1 MIYSRRNVREQTTRI
16 VLVRHG
22 QTAWNREV
30 RFRGQTDLPLDEVG
44 LKQAEATGRYIAA
57 RWPVVAVYASPLSR
71 AMQTAEPVARAH
83 DLAVHPLDALLDV
96 DFGEWQGHLPDEVAQ
111 QYPDLLRAWREK
123 PHTVRFP
130 GGESLDIV
138 RSRVVTGLDE
148 VIARHAGQTVALVGH
163 AVVNHVMLCVV
174 LGWGNERF
182 WRLRQ
187 GTCAVNVFE
196 AQEDGAFTI
205 ALLNDTSHLQNLSE

>member
-1 MIYSRRNVREQTTRI
+1 MTKQTTRV

-44 LKQAEATGRYIAA
+44 LKQAEATGRYVAA

-71 AMQTAEPVARAH
+71 AIQTAEAIARAH
-83 DLAVHPLDALLDV
+83 DLAAHPLDALLDV
-96 DFGEWQGHLPDEVAQ
+96 DFGEWQGHSPDEVAQ
-111 QYPDLLRAWREK
+111 QYPDLFQTWRKK
-123 PHTVRFP
+123 PHTVNFP

-138 RSRVVTGLDE
+138 RSRVVAGLDE

-163 AVVNHVMLCVV
+163 AVVNRVVLCVV
-174 LGWGNERF
+174 LGWGNEGF

-196 AQEDGAFTI
+196 VQEDGAFTI
-205 ALLNDTSHLQNLSE
+205 ALLNDTGHLQNITE